1 MKFWVAV
8 LGVVGM
14 GFGMATAQVSARTAP
29 ATVAA
34 CGVMSQNFKVHS
46 GAAPGSAARVPEGKA
61 MVYVVEDIVQIPLNT
76 PTLRVGMDG
85 KWVGATRSHTYLGL
99 AVDPGVHHLC
109 VSVQGFT
116 VETLENGITLHRLE
130 VQAGKTYYV
139 RMRETMSR
147 NPSLD
152 FVDVV
157 DEDEGQLLLQTS
169 VPAVWR
175 AK

>member
-1 MKFWVAV
+1 MKFWAA
-8 LGVVGM
+8 VVG
-14 GFGMATAQVSARTAP
+14 GVGMAVGMAGAQVPARTAP

-34 CGVMSQNFKVHS
+34 CGVISQNFKVHS
-46 GAAPGSAARVPEGKA
+46 GTAPRSAAQVPEGKA
-61 MVYVVEDIVQIPLNT
+61 MIYLVEDIVQIPLNT

-85 KWVGATRSHTYLGL
+85 KWVGATRSHTYLSL
-99 AVDPGVHHLC
+99 VVDPGVHHLC

-130 VQAGKTYYV
+130 VEAGKTYYV

-157 DEDEGQLLLQTS
+157 DEDEGQLLVQTA
-169 VPAVWR
+169 VPAVWK

>member
-14 GFGMATAQVSARTAP
+14 GFGMAGAQVSAKTAP

-46 GAAPGSAARVPEGKA
+46 GAARRSAGEVPEGKA
-61 MVYVVEDIVQIPLNT
+61 MIYLVEDIVPIPLNA

-99 AVDPGVHHLC
+99 VVDPGVHHLC
-109 VSVQGFT
+109 VSAQGFT
-116 VETLENGITLHRLE
+116 IQTLEDGITLHRLE
-130 VQAGKTYYV
+130 AQAGKTYYV
-139 RMRETMSR
+139 RMRETTSR

-152 FVDVV
+152 FVDMV

-169 VPAVWR
+169 VPAVWH